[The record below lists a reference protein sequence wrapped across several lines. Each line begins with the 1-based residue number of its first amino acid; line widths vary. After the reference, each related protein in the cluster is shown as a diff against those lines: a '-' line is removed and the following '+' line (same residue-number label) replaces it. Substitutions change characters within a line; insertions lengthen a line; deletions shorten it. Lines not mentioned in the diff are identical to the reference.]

1 MIRKYFLCGQ
11 LRLSYLDNEQ
21 NGKPVIICLH
31 GLFGNA
37 RYYANLLEL
46 KEYHVY
52 SLDQRGHGFSSHAG
66 SGEYTIS
73 HFLNDFYSFMDEVV
87 KSRSVIVVG
96 HSLGGIIAYYGAA
109 SRPEITKVILEDIGA
124 VEQDDCSFASN
135 IVNRAMSLKALGNSL
150 KAFHIKDSSYFVESA
165 FEDENGWGFRFDREH
180 IPEAQRNL
188 NGDHW
193 KAFLASSCPMLLV
206 HGRKSWVVSD
216 EHILEMEQKRPNT
229 RAVFIEK
236 ASHGVNHDRPNEFFP
251 HIMNFIN
258 E

>member
-1 MIRKYFLCGQ
+1 MIRKYLICGQ
-11 LRLSYLDNEQ
+11 LKLSYLDNEQ
-21 NGKPVIICLH
+21 IGRPVIICLH

-37 RYYANLLEL
+37 RYYANILEL

-87 KSRSVIVVG
+87 KVSSVTVVG
-96 HSLGGIIAYYGAA
+96 HSLGGIIAYYAA
-109 SRPEITKVILEDIGA
+109 ARRPEITKLILEDIGA

-135 IVNRAMSLKALGNSL
+135 IVNRAMSLKALGDSL
-150 KAFHIKDSSYFVESA
+150 KAFHIKDPSYFVESA

-180 IPEAQRNL
+180 IPEAQSHL
-188 NGDHW
+188 NGNHW
-193 KAFLASSCPMLLV
+193 ETFLASSCPMILV

-216 EHILEMEQKRPNT
+216 DHILEMEQKRTNT

-236 ASHGVNHDRPNEFFP
+236 ASHGVNLEKPNEFLF
-251 HIMNFIN
+251 HIMSFIK